1 METKSQTKTTQ
12 KPRPK
17 ESQNSAEKESA
28 LTSDEVRA
36 IIKSCATYGVLEL
49 KFKGLEISLNP
60 KVSEAES
67 PKKAS
72 GNVPRETSNNPVNE
86 ITEQEHEHQNQDTLE
101 VDEMRLKEEQLAMA
115 FIENPSLAEEMIRN
129 GDLDDF
135 ESDDEQFDE

>member
-1 METKSQTKTTQ
+1 MEAK

-17 ESQNSAEKESA
+17 ESHKTADKESA

-36 IIKSCATYGVLEL
+36 IIRSCATYGVLEL
-49 KFKGLEISLNP
+49 KFRGLEISLVP
-60 KVSEAES
+60 KDSEARKPEMV
-67 PKKAS
+67 A

-86 ITEQEHEHQNQDTLE
+86 ITEQEHEHQNQDALE
-101 VDEMRLKEEQLAMA
+101 IDEMRLKEEQLAMA

-135 ESDDEQFDE
+135 ESDDDDEQFD

>member
-1 METKSQTKTTQ
+1 MEAK

-17 ESQNSAEKESA
+17 ESHKTADKESA

-36 IIKSCATYGVLEL
+36 IIRSCATYGVLEL
-49 KFKGLEISLNP
+49 KFRGLEISLVP
-60 KVSEAES
+60 KDSEARKPETMV
-67 PKKAS
+67 A

-86 ITEQEHEHQNQDTLE
+86 ITEQEHEHQNQDALE
-101 VDEMRLKEEQLAMA
+101 IDEMRLKEEQLAMA

-135 ESDDEQFDE
+135 ESDDDEQFD